1 MYNMCI
7 QYVIDC
13 VCLVQR
19 NYKGL
24 KITVCLHSWGKLWT
38 IKYKKNSN
46 CQFGKAGSK
55 SRVLQRT
62 PGKEWANH
70 LTHTSSDLLDTP
82 PLSQS
87 TRSQLALRPLANK
100 QTREPVTCAC
110 SLLMQQG
117 TQ

>member
-38 IKYKKNSN
+38 IKYKKIPTASSEKL
-46 CQFGKAGSK
+46 GPKAESC
-55 SRVLQRT
+55 
-62 PGKEWANH
+62 KEH
-70 LTHTSSDLLDTP
+70 HE
-82 PLSQS
+82 
-87 TRSQLALRPLANK
+87 RSW
-100 QTREPVTCAC
+100 QTT
-110 SLLMQQG
+110 
-117 TQ
+117 